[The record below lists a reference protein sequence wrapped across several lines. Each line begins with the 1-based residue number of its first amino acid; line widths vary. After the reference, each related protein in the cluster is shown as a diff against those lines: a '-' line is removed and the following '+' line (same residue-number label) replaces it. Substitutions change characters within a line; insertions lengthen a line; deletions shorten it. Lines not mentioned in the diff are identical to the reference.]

1 MEYQFQQQKGKLWAS
16 GRKQQEK
23 KNPGHSNPLDCELK
37 TSCSQHWKK
46 EWSNHLEIGC
56 V

>member
-23 KNPGHSNPLDCELK
+23 KTLAIQIP
-37 TSCSQHWKK
+37 
-46 EWSNHLEIGC
+46 
-56 V
+56 